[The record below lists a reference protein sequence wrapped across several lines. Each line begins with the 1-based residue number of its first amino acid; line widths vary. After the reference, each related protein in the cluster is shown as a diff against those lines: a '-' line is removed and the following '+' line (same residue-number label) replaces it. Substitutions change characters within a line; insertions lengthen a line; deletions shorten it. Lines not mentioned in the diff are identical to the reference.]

1 MSEYF
6 KVTGLAVTEKYNN
19 IRVGGTFRFSTV
31 EIGLKKYLLEIK
43 KLIVGLHKEKK
54 KNRK

>member
-6 KVTGLAVTEKYNN
+6 KVIGLVVTKKINN

-31 EIGLKKYLLEIK
+31 EIGLKKYLLDIK
-43 KLIVGLHKEKK
+43 KLKVGLHKEWK

>member
-6 KVTGLAVTEKYNN
+6 KVIGLAVTEKYNN

-31 EIGLKKYLLEIK
+31 EIGLKKYVLDIK
-43 KLIVGLHKEKK
+43 KLIVGLHKE
-54 KNRK
+54 